1 VNRPLASV
9 IMPVRNGE
17 RFLSQAIESVL
28 GQSYRP
34 IEIVLVDGQSTDCT
48 AAIARSYAEVRYLQ
62 QADRS
67 VGGAYNMGIEAAAG
81 DFLAFLSHD
90 DLWTPDKLTTQ
101 IDYLIGHPET
111 LYTVARAEFFLEPG
125 CAPPAGLRPELLRR
139 DWPAFIMETLVAR
152 REAFRRA
159 GMLDPELS
167 SAEDVDWFARARDL
181 GIPMTVIDRVLL
193 RKRIHER
200 NTSLVVTENTRN
212 LLAALRRS
220 VARKRGGEDR

>member
-34 IEIVLVDGQSTDCT
+34 IEIVLVDGQSTDRT
-48 AAIARSYAEVRYLQ
+48 AAIARSYPEVRYLQ

-67 VGGAYNMGIEAAAG
+67 VGRAYNMGIEAASG

-90 DLWTPDKLTTQ
+90 DLWTPDKLGTQ

-125 CAPPAGLRPELLRR
+125 CAPPAGFRPGLLQR

-152 REAFRRA
+152 REAFRRV

-181 GIPMTVIDRVLL
+181 GMPMAVIDRVLL

-200 NTSLVVTENTRN
+200 NNSLVVAENTRN

-220 VARKRGGEDR
+220 VARKRGGGDR